1 MDARNALK
9 EYLMEMIMDQG
20 RSSIEPDEDL
30 LTQGLIDSMGILQLV
45 SFMEKKFNIKVPDE
59 DIVPDNFRTL
69 DSLTEYV
76 TKRMS

>member
-1 MDARNALK
+1 MDAKSALK

-76 TKRMS
+76 TRRMS